1 MDADFMRAL
10 RGTLMDRSES
20 LGWLLDQSSL
30 ELEDMLMRLSVLLG
44 AGVVGASVSSGADAE
59 ALSRT
64 IAAFN
69 QRCLDQITAGEEIGA
84 LLSPVLLQ
92 PVTVSLLEAFCLQ
105 AANADLPAEDVV
117 QLVWMGITMAGGS
130 VKDPEGRPIED
141 PNQALGHLQEFWET
155 FGRERLPVLRRL
167 GIGLATA

>member
-1 MDADFMRAL
+1 MKA
-10 RGTLMDRSES
+10 TLTDRPES

-30 ELEDMLMRLSVLLG
+30 ELDDVLMRLSVHVAA
-44 AGVVGASVSSGADAE
+44 AGTVASQRS
-59 ALSRT
+59 
-64 IAAFN
+64 IAAFH

-105 AANADLPAEDVV
+105 AANADLPAADVV

-141 PNQALGHLQEFWET
+141 PEQALGQLQEFWQT
-155 FGRERLPVLRRL
+155 FASQRLPLLRRL
-167 GIGLATA
+167 GIVSATAA